1 MNPYIDLPVQEED
14 EFYTNPSYLSFSG
27 RYDTTLPSPILQ
39 QGHTYGNIFQPSND
53 SISEGF
59 ADDHSFIE
67 NYLFATTPLALNFEH
82 LSPHPN
88 AEKPRKLVTKTLK
101 MEKLASCRKFSGYPR
116 DNGDKFLKEF
126 ESFAK
131 LHELDDDDG
140 DDSRKLAAFHLHL
153 QGPALTWYN
162 GLAPGLDWDTI
173 KQGFL
178 DKYVTIGW
186 QHPSVVIESESFQNM
201 VLGQTQEIEDFYC
214 QLMEKGKI
222 LSKPEEEIMFKFIN
236 GLPDKLAF
244 YVRTSK
250 PGNISEAL
258 SYAKTGEAYKYRVHE
273 INHTVA
279 AAKVTDSTSEVA
291 ELKLQVSEL
300 ANMFN
305 NLSATGNIGSK
316 QGQVT
321 NSQMPSKGRLC
332 YNCNSPDH
340 ARKFCNWNGTGSIS
354 PETTCQLCQ
363 QEGHT
368 ARQCSKFYVNRQN
381 TNNIPTCQICF
392 KKGHNATQCYQLQAN
407 SGQENWRALGDD
419 RHGRPGK
426 R

>member
-1 MNPYIDLPVQEED
+1 MNPYIDLPVQKED
-14 EFYTNPSYLSFSG
+14 DFYTNPSYLSFSG

-39 QGHTYGNIFQPSND
+39 EGHIYDNTVQPSND
-53 SISEGF
+53 AISEGF
-59 ADDHSFIE
+59 AKDHSFIE
-67 NYLFATTPLALNFEH
+67 NYLFATTPLSLSYEH
-82 LSPHPN
+82 LSPHPYY
-88 AEKPRKLVTKTLK
+88 EKPRKLVTKTLK
-101 MEKLASCRKFSGYPR
+101 MEKLAICKNNSGYPR
-116 DNGDKFLKEF
+116 NNGNTFLKEF

-131 LHELDDDDG
+131 LHKLDNDG
-140 DDSRKLAAFHLHL
+140 DDSRKLAACHLHL
-153 QGPALTWYN
+153 HGPALTWYN

-186 QHPSVVIESESFQNM
+186 QHPSVVIESELFQNM
-201 VLGQTQEIEDFYC
+201 VLGQTQEIEDYYC

-244 YVRTSK
+244 YVRTTK
-250 PGNISEAL
+250 PVNISEAL

-273 INHTVA
+273 TNHAVA
-279 AAKVTDSTSEVA
+279 AAKVTANTSEVA

-305 NLSATGNIGSK
+305 NLSATGNIDSK
-316 QGQVT
+316 QVPVT
-321 NSQMPSKGRLC
+321 NSQMPSKDRLC
-332 YNCNSPDH
+332 YHCNSPGH
-340 ARKFCNWNGTGSIS
+340 AGSFCNWNGTGSIS

-368 ARQCSKFYVNRQN
+368 ARQRSKFYVTRQN
-381 TNNIPTCQICF
+381 INNIPTCQICF
-392 KKGHNATQCYQLQAN
+392 KKGHSATQCYQLQAK